1 MMKRLGA
8 AALLSYAFSIAAA
21 HAGGMPAVKTNSQ
34 NQVPACATP
43 GRLMT
48 YLKERNPKLDS
59 RFENIATDYM
69 QIGNKLQVRWDY
81 AFFMMMVDT
90 SSLQFG
96 RESRSGDVRADQNNF
111 AGLGAT
117 GKGERGERF
126 PDVTTGVTAHLQH
139 VMIYGGEKVAD
150 AVAERTR
157 KVQEWG
163 VLNSW
168 QKNIK
173 GPINFTEVARRWAPG
188 ADDYGRTIETTAKKF
203 YDDHCNKS
211 DPAPDLVAVLAAPKA
226 EKSAAATI
234 IVKSEEDAPEKVSG
248 ADLARNAIAAAR
260 ADASTGKR
268 TGLGAGNIAKSMP
281 AAPAATTEAPV
292 ASAAIST
299 GLTILNAPKP
309 DAPEKAAP
317 EKPATVQPASAGSLA
332 KSAPAAT
339 VGGKCRVWQAS
350 YGGQRAIIIKSS
362 SDGYTNYT
370 VLDVNEGAE
379 KREAEAY
386 IQAYAKGGETFG
398 EFGSQNQALDKA
410 FDLCPE
416 G

>member
-1 MMKRLGA
+1 
-8 AALLSYAFSIAAA
+8 
-21 HAGGMPAVKTNSQ
+21 MPAVKAGAQ

-43 GRLMT
+43 GRLMA

-59 RFENIATDYM
+59 RFSSIATDYM
-69 QIGNKLQVRWDY
+69 QVGNQLQVRWDY

-90 SSLQFG
+90 ANLQFG
-96 RESRSGDVRADQNNF
+96 REGRSGDVRAEQNNF

-139 VMIYGGEKVAD
+139 VLIYAGDKVPD

-163 VLNSW
+163 VLTSW

-173 GPINFTEVARRWAPG
+173 GPISFAEVARRWAPG
-188 ADDYGRTIETTAKKF
+188 ADDYGKSIETAAKKF
-203 YDDHCNKS
+203 HAEHCDKA
-211 DPAPDLVAVLAAPKA
+211 DPAPDLVAAVEPKA
-226 EKSAAATI
+226 DKSTAATI
-234 IVKSEEDAPEKVSG
+234 IVKAEEATEKVSG

-260 ADASTGKR
+260 TDAASGKR
-268 TGLGAGNIAKSMP
+268 TGLGAANIAKSMP
-281 AAPAATTEAPV
+281 ATSAPGVEAPV
-292 ASAAIST
+292 TAAAMMPGI
-299 GLTILNAPKP
+299 TILNAPKP
-309 DAPEKAAP
+309 DVPEKAAP
-317 EKPATVQPASAGSLA
+317 DKLATVQPASAGALA
-332 KSAPAAT
+332 KVTPSATAS
-339 VGGKCRVWQAS
+339 GKCRVWQAS
-350 YGGQRAIIIKSS
+350 YGGQRAIIIKSKS
-362 SDGYTNYT
+362 EGFTNYT

>member
-1 MMKRLGA
+1 MMKRFGA
-8 AALLSYAFSIAAA
+8 AALLSYAFSVAAA
-21 HAGGMPAVKTNSQ
+21 QAAGMPAVKAGAQ

-43 GRLMT
+43 GRLMAF
-48 YLKERNPKLDS
+48 LKERNPKLDS
-59 RFENIATDYM
+59 RFENIASDYV
-69 QIGNKLQVRWDY
+69 QIGGKLQARWDY

-90 SSLQFG
+90 GNLQFG

-126 PDVTTGVTAHLQH
+126 PDVATGVTAHLQH
-139 VMIYGGEKVAD
+139 VLIYGGEKVTD

-163 VLNSW
+163 VLNAW

-173 GPINFTEVARRWAPG
+173 GPISYTEVARRWAPG
-188 ADDYGRTIETTAKKF
+188 ADDYGKTIETTAKKF
-203 YDDHCNKS
+203 FDEHCDKA
-211 DPAPDLVAVLAAPKA
+211 DPAPDLVAAAAPKA
-226 EKSAAATI
+226 EKPAAATI
-234 IVKSEEDAPEKVSG
+234 IVKSEEDAADKVSG
-248 ADLARNAIAAAR
+248 AELARKAIAAAR
-260 ADASTGKR
+260 ADAASGKR
-268 TGLGAGNIAKSMP
+268 TGLGAGNIAKSIP
-281 AAPAATTEAPV
+281 ANPAPAAEAPV
-292 ASAAIST
+292 ATAAMT
-299 GLTILNAPKP
+299 PGLTILNAPKP
-309 DAPEKAAP
+309 ETPEITVP
-317 EKPATVQPASAGSLA
+317 EKPATVQPASAGNLA
-332 KSAPAAT
+332 KPATAAT
-339 VGGKCRVWQAS
+339 AGGKCRVWQAS
-350 YGGQRAIIIKSS
+350 YGGQRAIIIKSK

-370 VLDVNEGAE
+370 VLDVNEGTE

-386 IQAYAKGGETFG
+386 IQAYAKGGEAFG